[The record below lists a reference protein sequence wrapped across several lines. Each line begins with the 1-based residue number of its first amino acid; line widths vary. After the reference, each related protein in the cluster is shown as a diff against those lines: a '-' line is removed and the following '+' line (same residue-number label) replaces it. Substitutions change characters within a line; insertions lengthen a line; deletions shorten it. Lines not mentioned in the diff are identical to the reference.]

1 MEEIAVEG
9 AAEGYAETLRRYGVD
24 YIFGSPG
31 TEFIPMWEYLA
42 KYNEEG
48 KKPFYI
54 NTRH

>member
-1 MEEIAVEG
+1 LEEIAVEG